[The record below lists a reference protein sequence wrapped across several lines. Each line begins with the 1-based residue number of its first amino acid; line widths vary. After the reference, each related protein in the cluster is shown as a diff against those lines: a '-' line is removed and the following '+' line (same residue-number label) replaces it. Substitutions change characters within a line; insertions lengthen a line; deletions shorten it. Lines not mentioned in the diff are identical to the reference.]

1 MQALILAGGKG
12 TRLRPLTLH
21 TPKPIVPI
29 ANRPF
34 LYYQLDLLKPL
45 NSEGAMDVILSL
57 SYQPRKI
64 EEALNPDVLGGMRF
78 VPIVEAQPLGTAGA
92 IKNAQSFVKG
102 TLLVFNGDVL
112 TDIDLRPVLARHRE
126 RKAAATLV
134 LVDVEDT
141 RAYGVVELDK
151 DCRIQRFLEK
161 PAPGTTEAKS
171 INAGIYLLEPEVLDL
186 IPPGV
191 EFSFEY
197 ELFPRLLESKMPLY
211 GEVTKAYWLDI
222 GTPERYRQANRDVL
236 NGTVRRFPPGS
247 GPKVNDSG
255 SLIEATT
262 TMKSNVEVVRS
273 VVGSN
278 CLLEEGAQVVD
289 SVVLSGTRVGEGARI
304 EGAIIGRGSHIG
316 ANTVVRNAVLGDKTG
331 ITDFSLIQ

>member
-34 LYYQLDLLKPL
+34 IYYQLDLLKPL

-64 EEALNPDVLGGMRF
+64 EEALNPDALGGMRF

-92 IKNAQSFVKG
+92 IKNAQSFVNG
-102 TLLVFNGDVL
+102 TLIVFNGDVL
-112 TDIDLRPVLARHRE
+112 TDIDLRPVLARHRQ

-141 RAYGVVELDK
+141 RAYGVVELNEEG
-151 DCRIQRFLEK
+151 RIQRFLEK
-161 PAPGTTEAKS
+161 PAPGTTKAKS

-186 IPPGV
+186 IPTGV

-211 GEVTKAYWLDI
+211 GDITQAYWLDI

-247 GPKVNDSG
+247 GAQVTEHG
-255 SLIEATT
+255 SLIDPSTT
-262 TMKSNVEVVRS
+262 IKGKVEVIRS
-273 VVGSN
+273 VIGSN

-289 SVVLSGTRVGEGARI
+289 SVVLSGTRVAEGARVDSSI
-304 EGAIIGRGSHIG
+304 VGRGSHIG
-316 ANTVVRNAVLGDKTG
+316 ANADVKNAVLGDKSG
-331 ITDFSLIQ
+331 ITDFSTMM